1 MDIESLRKEI
11 HPEDRPEVGSLLSIL
26 DETIAVMND
35 AEIPFLLMG
44 GLATSVLGRGRGVT
58 DIDIFVRD
66 RDVAPALEAFEGAG
80 FETLIVSPNW
90 LAKAIKD
97 DVLVDVISRS
107 THDIALTDEVLEHA
121 VEVDIQGRRLPS
133 VSPEDLIVMK
143 AVATDE
149 DTVRYWHDALSLLGR
164 TDLDWSYLV
173 HRAMK
178 HGARRVLSLLFF
190 AQSIDLLV
198 PDEVLAELIDAV
210 RPVGSDARG

>member
-1 MDIESLRKEI
+1 MDMESLRKEI
-11 HPEDRPEVGSLLSIL
+11 HPEDRPEVDNLLSIL
-26 DETIAVMND
+26 DETIAVLD
-35 AEIPFLLMG
+35 EAEIAFLLMG

-66 RDVAPALEAFEGAG
+66 RDVAPALEALEGAG

-97 DVLVDVISRS
+97 GILVDVISRS
-107 THDIALTDEVLEHA
+107 THDISLTDEIVEHA
-121 VEVDIQGRRLPS
+121 VEVDVEGRRLRS

-143 AVATDE
+143 AVATGE
-149 DTVRYWHDALSLLGR
+149 DTSRYWHDALSLLGR
-164 TDLDWSYLV
+164 PDLDWPYLV
-173 HRAMK
+173 HRAKK

-198 PDEVLAELIDAV
+198 PQDVVSELLDAV
-210 RPVGSDARG
+210 RAVGSPTGG